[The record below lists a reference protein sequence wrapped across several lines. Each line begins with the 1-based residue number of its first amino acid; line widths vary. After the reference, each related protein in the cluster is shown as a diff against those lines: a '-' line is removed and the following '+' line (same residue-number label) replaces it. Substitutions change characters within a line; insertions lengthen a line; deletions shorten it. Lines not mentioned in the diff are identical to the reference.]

1 MTARIVTT
9 KAEPGSPEWLR
20 LVTASKVPAILG
32 ISRFKS
38 QFELWHE
45 MAGTLPPAPIDDA
58 KQEHFD
64 YGHAAEVAAAEF
76 WKYRNPGWRLSV
88 GEVQYTRDDLPFPNA
103 VTIDRRGS
111 RGRSRRVVEVKT
123 AQSREEWGDD
133 GSGEVP
139 QDYAAQVLVQQI
151 VTGWHEPADLVLWP
165 TYGMPQIYTLEY
177 DQTIADA
184 IIGRIVEWC
193 DSLAAGTPPELDD
206 TVSCYE
212 TVRRLH
218 PDIDRDA
225 AVELDPVFAVDYLRA
240 VADDKETTTR
250 LRGMKTRLLDHMGRA
265 QYARVGEHKIADR
278 RNGKGDSVSL
288 YAATKTDPNEIEELY
303 L

>member
-9 KAEPGSPEWLR
+9 KAEPGSPEWLQ

-45 MAGTLPPAPIDDA
+45 MAGILPPAPIDDA
-58 KQEHFD
+58 KQELFD
-64 YGHAAEVAAAEF
+64 YGHAAELAAAEF
-76 WKYRNPGWRLSV
+76 WKYRNPGWRLSR
-88 GEVQYTRDDLPFPNA
+88 GEVQYTRDELPFPNA

-123 AQSREEWGDD
+123 AKSLEEWGDD
-133 GSGEVP
+133 GSGETP
-139 QDYAAQVLVQQI
+139 QDYAAQVLFQQI
-151 VTGWHEPADLVLWP
+151 VTGWHDTADLVVWP
-165 TYGMPQIYTLEY
+165 DYGRPRVYPVEY
-177 DQTIADA
+177 DEAVA
-184 IIGRIVEWC
+184 AAVIGRIVEWC
-193 DSLAAGTPPELDD
+193 ESLAAGTPPELDD

-218 PDIDRDA
+218 PDIDRDT

-240 VADDKETTTR
+240 VADDKEATTR
-250 LRGMKTRLLDHMGRA
+250 LRGMKTRLLDRMGRA
-265 QYARVGEHKIADR
+265 QYARVGVHKIADR
-278 RNGKGDSVSL
+278 RNGKGESVSL
-288 YAATKTDPNEIEELY
+288 YAANKTNPEEIEELY